1 MSAQLLEGYSA
12 LEKTAYVSAIAS
24 IATADQS
31 ASESEIAYLKNL
43 TRSAEL
49 TEAETAQVLT
59 AAVETNGQGL
69 KAALDVLKNSEL
81 RFSLVTDLIAFAQ
94 SDNDLAQP
102 EKTHISAIATYLE
115 INPAQMEALNEYV
128 RQTVTPPA
136 ALPLSEQSEGGWGSL
151 LSGSGIGQKLQSSG
165 INIGSLAKGLLS
177 FVGPMILGNLLNKG
191 MQGSKAPAG
200 LNQGGL
206 GSIFGGLSGGKGFS
220 GIGGLLS
227 GLLK

>member
-1 MSAQLLEGYSA
+1 MSAPLLEGYSA
-12 LEKTAYVSAIAS
+12 LEKTAYVTAIAS

-59 AAVETNGQGL
+59 AAAETNGQGL

-102 EKTHISAIATYLE
+102 EKTHISTIATYLE

-128 RQTVTPPA
+128 RQTVTPPP
-136 ALPLSEQSEGGWGSL
+136 ALPLSGQAEGGLGSL

-191 MQGSKAPAG
+191 MQGSKAPGG

-206 GSIFGGLSGGKGFS
+206 GSILGGLSGGKGFS